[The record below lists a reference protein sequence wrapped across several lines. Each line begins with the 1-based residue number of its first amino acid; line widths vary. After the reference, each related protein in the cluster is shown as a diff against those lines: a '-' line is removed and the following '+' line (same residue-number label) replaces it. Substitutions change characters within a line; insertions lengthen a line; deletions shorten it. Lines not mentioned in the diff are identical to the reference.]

1 MLTFLEIPFGT
12 PAFDESIRLRYD
24 ILREPLGLDFNEAD
38 IEKEYIQ
45 IHLGGYD
52 AEMKLVACL
61 VLNPVEAENAT
72 KMRQVA
78 VAENQQRK
86 GLGSLLVEES
96 EKLAKAKGF
105 AKMIMNARA
114 TAVPFYEGLGYEK
127 FGRKFIEVKVP
138 HYKMRKDL

>member
-24 ILREPLGLDFNEAD
+24 ILREPLGLDFKEED
-38 IEKEYIQ
+38 IAEEYQQ

-52 AEMKLVACL
+52 ASMRLVACL
-61 VLNPVEAENAT
+61 VLNPIEAENAT

-78 VAENQQRK
+78 VAESHQRK

-96 EKLAKAKGF
+96 EKLAKTKGF
-105 AKMIMNARA
+105 SKMIMNARE
-114 TAVPFYEGLGYEK
+114 TAVPFYLRLGYEK
-127 FGRKFIEVKVP
+127 FGRKFTEVKVP

>member
-12 PAFDESIRLRYD
+12 PAFDESVRLRYD
-24 ILREPLGLDFNEAD
+24 ILREPLGLDFNAKD
-38 IEKEYIQ
+38 IVEEHRQ

-61 VLNPVEAENAT
+61 VLNPIEAENAT

-78 VAENQQRK
+78 VMENLQRK

-96 EKLAKAKGF
+96 EKLAKEKGF
-105 AKMIMNARA
+105 SKMIMNARE
-114 TAVPFYEGLGYEK
+114 TAIPFYQRLGYEK